1 MMKKAILYMTALWT
15 VLYGLSALQCSPCA
29 IYRSHY
35 CPGQFGFTLY
45 ENDSYSKKILNDWTY
60 EEIILTDKKG
70 VELKDVPGRCCG
82 DLRFS
87 LAPGCEA
94 EYTNLDGQVFKDTLF
109 LNLTPVDRRLPKD
122 VDTLVLEYKFEFITR
137 CNVNSY
143 EYTNFWY
150 NGRAFE
156 ALEDAVLKAAKR

>member
-1 MMKKAILYMTALWT
+1 MIKKTMLYMAGLI
-15 VLYGLSALQCSPCA
+15 VLAGLSTLQCSPCTT
-29 IYRSHY
+29 YRSHY
-35 CPGQFGFTLY
+35 CPGEFGFTLY

-60 EEIILTDKKG
+60 EETILTDKKG

-82 DLRFS
+82 DLRFI
-87 LAPGCEA
+87 LAPGCET

-150 NGRAFE
+150 NGREFKASG
-156 ALEDAVLKAAKR
+156 AVLKAAKR